1 MTLLALSGIYRNV
14 ELIINL
20 FSMQSLPSQPES
32 LLLVETSNDE
42 NKGAATI
49 HLNIGLQVILI
60 IILNSVNTK

>member
-60 IILNSVNTK
+60 IILT